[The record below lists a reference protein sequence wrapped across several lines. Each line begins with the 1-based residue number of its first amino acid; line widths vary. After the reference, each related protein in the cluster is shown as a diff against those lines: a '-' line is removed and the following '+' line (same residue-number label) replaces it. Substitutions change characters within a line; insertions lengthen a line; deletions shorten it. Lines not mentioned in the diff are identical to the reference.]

1 MTPRH
6 RTLSALGLL
15 AALSLVTGKAMAAD
29 DTIKVGILHS
39 LSGTMAISETTL
51 KDVMLMLIDEQN
63 KKGGV
68 LGKQL
73 EAVVVDPASNWP
85 LFAEKA
91 RELIEKDKVAATFGC
106 WTSVSRKSVLPVFE
120 ELNSILFYPV
130 QYEGEESSKNVFY
143 TGAAPNQQAI
153 PAVDY
158 LMNEEGVQRWVLAGT
173 DYVYP
178 RTTNKILEAYLLQK
192 GVAQEDILI
201 NYTPFGHSDWQTI
214 VSDIKKFG
222 SAGKKTAVVSTI
234 NGDANVP
241 FYKELGNQGVKAT
254 DIPVVAFSVGEEEL
268 AGLDTKPLLGHLAA
282 WNYFM
287 SVDTPE
293 NSAFIDEWHKFIKN
307 DKRVTNDP
315 MEAHYIGFNMWV
327 KAVEKAGTTD
337 PAKVIDAMIG
347 VSVPNLTGGFSA
359 MMPNHH
365 ITKPVLIGEIQ
376 DDGQF
381 NTVWETPGLVVGRR
395 VVGLPRGF
403 EGPDLG
409 LARADVLRQL
419 QRQDRQVRRHRRQL
433 TLAGLR
439 LNRAPEADPPA
450 ASGRPCLRVPT
461 EHAPSPC
468 RPVLPRGPGRSGGG
482 RVGRRAAGQ
491 VRVDQVR

>member
-1 MTPRH
+1 MNVITR
-6 RTLSALGLL
+6 LAVAAAAAAAL
-15 AALSLVTGKAMAAD
+15 AAPLAGAAVSAE
-29 DTIKVGILHS
+29 DTIKIGILHS

-73 EAVVVDPASNWP
+73 EAVVVDPASDWP

-91 RELIEKDKVAATFGC
+91 RELIEVDNVAAVFGC

-120 ELNSILFYPV
+120 ELNGLLFYPV
-130 QYEGEESSKNVFY
+130 QYEGEESQRNVFY

-158 LMNEEGVQRWVLAGT
+158 LMAEEGVERWVLAGT

-178 RTTNKILEAYLLQK
+178 RTTNKILEAYLK
-192 GVAQEDILI
+192 ARGVADEDIMI

-214 VSDIKKFG
+214 VSDVKAFG

-241 FYKELGNQGVKAT
+241 FYKELGNQGVAAE

-268 AGLDTKPLLGHLAA
+268 AGLDTAPLVGHLAA
-282 WNYFM
+282 WNYFQ
-287 SVDTPE
+287 SVDTDI
-293 NSAFIDEWHKFIKN
+293 NAGFIDAWHAFLG
-307 DKRVTNDP
+307 DDTRVTNDP
-315 MEAHYIGFNMWV
+315 MEAHVIGFSMWV
-327 KAVEKAGTTD
+327 EAVEKAGTTD
-337 PAKVIDAMIG
+337 PDAVIDSIIG
-347 VSVPNLTGGFSA
+347 VSVPNLTGGYST

-381 NTVWETPGLVVGRR
+381 EVVWETSGLVVGDEWSDY
-395 VVGLPRGF
+395 LPDSK
-403 EGPDLG
+403 DLI
-409 LARADVLRQL
+409 ADW
-419 QRQDRQVRRHRRQL
+419 
-433 TLAGLR
+433 
-439 LNRAPEADPPA
+439 RAPMSCGNFNSAT
-450 ASGRPCLRVPT
+450 GKC
-461 EHAPSPC
+461 
-468 RPVLPRGPGRSGGG
+468 GGKG
-482 RVGRRAAGQ
+482 S
-491 VRVDQVR
+491 

>member
-1 MTPRH
+1 MQFTR
-6 RTLSALGLL
+6 RKLTGLVAG
-15 AALSLVTGKAMAAD
+15 AALSASCVVPFAHAAD
-29 DTIKVGILHS
+29 DTIKIGVLHS

-63 KKGGV
+63 KKGGI

-73 EAVVVDPASNWP
+73 EAVVVDPASDWP

-91 RELIEKDKVAATFGC
+91 RELITGNDVDVVFGC

-130 QYEGEESSKNVFY
+130 QYEGEESQRNVFY

-158 LMNEEGVQRWVLAGT
+158 LMEEEEVERWVLAGT

-178 RTTNKILEAYLLQK
+178 RTTNKILEAYLKSK
-192 GVAQEDILI
+192 GVAEEDIMI

-214 VSDIKKFG
+214 VSDIKTFG

-241 FYKELGNQGVKAT
+241 FYKELGNQGIKAS

-268 AGLDTKPLLGHLAA
+268 AGLDTAPLVGHLAA
-282 WNYFM
+282 WNYFQ
-287 SVDTPE
+287 SVE
-293 NSAFIDEWHKFIKN
+293 NDVNAEFIETWKARMGDE
-307 DKRVTNDP
+307 RVTNDP

-327 KAVEKAGTTD
+327 KAVEAAGTTD
-337 PAKVIDAMIG
+337 ADAVIDALPGIET
-347 VSVPNLTGGFSA
+347 PNLTGGTST
-359 MMPNHH
+359 MLPNHH

-376 DDGQF
+376 ADGQF
-381 NTVWETPGLVVGRR
+381 EVVSETDDLVPGDAWSDYLPESAPLKSDWVDLKCGNFNTETNAC
-395 VVGLPRGF
+395 
-403 EGPDLG
+403 LG
-409 LARADVLRQL
+409 
-419 QRQDRQVRRHRRQL
+419 
-433 TLAGLR
+433 G
-439 LNRAPEADPPA
+439 
-450 ASGRPCLRVPT
+450 AS
-461 EHAPSPC
+461 
-468 RPVLPRGPGRSGGG
+468 
-482 RVGRRAAGQ
+482 
-491 VRVDQVR
+491 